1 MLVLCYYHYVN
12 EASRC
17 ALRRSHGGIKKR
29 SMING
34 DKRGIKNENE
44 VV

>member
-1 MLVLCYYHYVN
+1 MLVLGNYCVS